1 MTPRT
6 CRLAVLASWTSP
18 GSRRPSTS
26 IGNASFVQRSREQL
40 GDATLERAQI
50 ADADVGDKERE
61 ERAGMDGEQALAPV
75 DPEEVGVPVV
85 AGWWGVDERDR
96 MLAEQVEQLAGAA
109 DDHWVRA

>member
-1 MTPRT
+1 
-6 CRLAVLASWTSP
+6 
-18 GSRRPSTS
+18 
-26 IGNASFVQRSREQL
+26 
-40 GDATLERAQI
+40 
-50 ADADVGDKERE
+50 
-61 ERAGMDGEQALAPV
+61 MDGEQALAPV

>member
-1 MTPRT
+1 M
-6 CRLAVLASWTSP
+6 S
-18 GSRRPSTS
+18 
-26 IGNASFVQRSREQL
+26 
-40 GDATLERAQI
+40 AT
-50 ADADVGDKERE
+50 KERE